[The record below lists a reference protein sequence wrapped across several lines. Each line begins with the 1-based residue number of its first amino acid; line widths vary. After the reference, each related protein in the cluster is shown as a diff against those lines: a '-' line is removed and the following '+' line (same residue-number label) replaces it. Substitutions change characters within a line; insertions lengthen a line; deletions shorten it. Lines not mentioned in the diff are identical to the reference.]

1 VRPGD
6 RVRHMVPMG
15 GGGREAVDHLEPCRE
30 APFDLSKETFI
41 EELHET
47 KAPQ

>member
-1 VRPGD
+1 
-6 RVRHMVPMG
+6 MG
-15 GGGREAVDHLEPCRE
+15 GGRGREAVAHLERRRE